1 MMAMP
6 SGQPEKARKIA
17 NAKARM
23 RATMLAP
30 MMQAG

>member
-6 SGQPEKARKIA
+6 SLQPEKAHKLA

-30 MMQAG
+30 MIQAG